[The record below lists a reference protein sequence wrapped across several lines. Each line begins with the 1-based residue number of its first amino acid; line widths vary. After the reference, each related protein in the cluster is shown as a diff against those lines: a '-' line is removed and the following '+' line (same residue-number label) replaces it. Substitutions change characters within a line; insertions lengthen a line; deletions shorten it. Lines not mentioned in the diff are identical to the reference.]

1 MNNFHKIKILTAITL
16 VFLIGT
22 ATLLVTVQPA
32 QAAGTVTDCS
42 TYGPGVGTLQH
53 ALSGGGTVTFACS
66 GTIIVPEI
74 AITADTPTVIDAT
87 GQNVTLSGNNTNRVF
102 LVNNSKS
109 LTLRHITVANGS
121 NNLYGGGVY
130 VSDTGSLTVE
140 DTTFTGNTASQGG
153 AIYDNSVITMTITDS
168 TITGNSSSS
177 YGGGIYIR
185 FGNVAINNS
194 TINGNSANND
204 GGGIYI
210 GFGDVK
216 VNNSTIND
224 NSAINGGGIH
234 NGGMLYLINSTVS
247 HNMASNQTDN
257 GSGGGIFNSETLTV
271 TNSTISDNTAYTS
284 NGGIANNVGSTLTL
298 HNSIVANN
306 VAPSHPDCYTDGTAT
321 AQNSLEETGTPG
333 QGCLNGPN
341 NLNGDP
347 NLGHLQ
353 DNGGPTETHALLHG
367 SIAINA
373 GDNGLAVDPDSNPL
387 LYDQRG
393 AGYPRI
399 LGGTVDMGAF
409 EQTIYT
415 LTVTKDGTGSG
426 TVTSS
431 PTGIDCGTDCSE
443 SFVAGT
449 VVTLTTT
456 VDTGST
462 FTGWSG
468 ACTGMGDCILTM
480 DAAKS
485 VTATFT
491 LEQRQLDITLA
502 GNGSGSVN
510 STPAG
515 IACPGD
521 CSELFDYGTVVT
533 LTATA
538 DTGSTF
544 VGWTGASCSG
554 TGTCVITMDAAKSVT
569 ATFTQEQHPLDVTL
583 KGNGSGSVSS
593 APAGIACP
601 GDCNELFNYG
611 TVVTLTATAGTD
623 STFTGWTG
631 AGCSGTGTCVVTM
644 DAVKSVTATFT
655 IIQYKFFLPL
665 IFKP

>member
-1 MNNFHKIKILTAITL
+1 MNNFHKSKILTAIAL
-16 VFLIGT
+16 VCLIGI
-22 ATLLVTVQPA
+22 AGLLVTVQPA
-32 QAAGTVTDCS
+32 RAAGTVTDCS
-42 TYGPGVGTLQH
+42 TYGPGAGTLQD
-53 ALSGGGTVTFACS
+53 ALAGGGTVTFACS
-66 GTIIVPEI
+66 GTIVVPEI

-109 LTLRHITVANGS
+109 LTLRHINVANGS

-153 AIYDNSVITMTITDS
+153 AIYDNSVITMTITGS

-185 FGNVAINNS
+185 FGNVAVNNS

-210 GFGDVK
+210 SFGDVQ
-216 VNNSTIND
+216 VTNSTVND

-234 NGGMLYLINSTVS
+234 NSGMLYLINSTVS

-257 GSGGGIFNSETLTV
+257 GSGGAIFNSETLTV

-306 VAPSHPDCYTDGTAT
+306 VAPSHPDCSTDGTAT

-347 NLGHLQ
+347 NLGPLQ

-373 GDNGLAVDPDSNPL
+373 GNNGLAVDPDSNPL

-399 LGGTVDMGAF
+399 LGGTVDIGAF

-426 TVTSS
+426 TITSS

-443 SFVAGT
+443 SFV
-449 VVTLTTT
+449 
-456 VDTGST
+456 S
-462 FTGWSG
+462 
-468 ACTGMGDCILTM
+468 
-480 DAAKS
+480 
-485 VTATFT
+485 
-491 LEQRQLDITLA
+491 
-502 GNGSGSVN
+502 
-510 STPAG
+510 
-515 IACPGD
+515 
-521 CSELFDYGTVVT
+521 GTVVT

-554 TGTCVITMDAAKSVT
+554 TGTCVITMDATKDVT
-569 ATFTQEQHPLDVTL
+569 ATFTLNQHPLDVTL
-583 KGNGSGSVSS
+583 TGNGSGSVSS

-655 IIQYKFFLPL
+655 IIQHKFFLPL
-665 IFKP
+665 VYKP